1 MEKTMKKDLSK
12 DEETR
17 EFIKNI
23 KPNKYYKMEG
33 TSKVIIGKQLKKIY
47 NATRNQE
54 RASRIFGKP
63 RQED

>member
-1 MEKTMKKDLSK
+1 MKKDLSK

-33 TSKVIIGKQLKKIY
+33 TSKVIRGKQLKKIY
-47 NATRNQE
+47 NATKNQYIP
-54 RASRIFGKP
+54 SRIFGKP

>member
-1 MEKTMKKDLSK
+1 MKKDLSK

-33 TSKVIIGKQLKKIY
+33 TSKVITGKQLKKIY

-54 RASRIFGKP
+54 RASRIFAKTK
-63 RQED
+63 

>member
-1 MEKTMKKDLSK
+1 MKKDLSK

-33 TSKVIIGKQLKKIY
+33 TSKVITGKQLKKIY
-47 NATRNQE
+47 NATKQQE
-54 RASRIFGKP
+54 
-63 RQED
+63 

>member
-1 MEKTMKKDLSK
+1 MERNMKKDLSK

-33 TSKVIIGKQLKKIY
+33 TSKVITGKQLKKIY
-47 NATRNQE
+47 NATKQQE
-54 RASRIFGKP
+54 RGLRILRES
-63 RQED
+63 RQEN

>member
-1 MEKTMKKDLSK
+1 MKKDLSK

-17 EFIKNI
+17 KFIENI

-47 NATRNQE
+47 NATRIQE
-54 RASRIFGKP
+54 RGIRIFGKP